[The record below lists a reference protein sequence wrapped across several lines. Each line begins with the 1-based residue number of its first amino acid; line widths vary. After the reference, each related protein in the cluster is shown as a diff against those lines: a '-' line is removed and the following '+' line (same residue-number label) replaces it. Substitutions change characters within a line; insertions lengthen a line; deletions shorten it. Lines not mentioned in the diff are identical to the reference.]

1 MALEHLAV
9 NNGGIFTMYTRCP
22 ISIQSVSTP
31 VTYKLE
37 VPTVNIHREGNSIYA
52 IIFCG
57 TGSVVPPV
65 KVPEMTIESNVC
77 FQLFMYQ
84 FLLNYITTLR

>member
-1 MALEHLAV
+1 MGV
-9 NNGGIFTMYTRCP
+9 YSRCIP
-22 ISIQSVSTP
+22 DVQFPYSQWPLQSH
-31 VTYKLE
+31 KLE

-52 IIFCG
+52 TIFCG

-84 FLLNYITTLR
+84 FLFNYITTLR